1 MFSKILFKI
10 QDKLEY
16 FYNNSLFLQNIDAFI
31 LLSIIAVFVS
41 STFLLSDYIG
51 FIALVTMFLT
61 FVKLLTKRGEK
72 FSFNLF
78 EIFLMAYF
86 MLVVVSLAGSTLFAL
101 SLKGFLKT
109 FIYIGFYF
117 SVAHYLKHNLSKIPW
132 IILTIA
138 LARSSA

>member
-86 MLVVVSLAGSTLFAL
+86 MLVVVSLAGSTLFAF
-101 SLKGFLKT
+101 SLKGFL
-109 FIYIGFYF
+109 
-117 SVAHYLKHNLSKIPW
+117 
-132 IILTIA
+132 
-138 LARSSA
+138 